1 MGVRI
6 LLGPPSSYKLKI
18 YVSSETRVKKDNQ
31 DIVADIQKKL
41 TSGIHIVFWLV
52 LCLIE
57 PEKELSMY
65 EQSRI
70 KISQLLSAL
79 VCLAIIAV
87 EVL

>member
-1 MGVRI
+1 MSALK
-6 LLGPPSSYKLKI
+6 LLWN
-18 YVSSETRVKKDNQ
+18 KDNQ
-31 DIVADIQKKL
+31 DIVANNQKKL
-41 TSGIHIVFWLV
+41 TAGIHIVFWLV
-52 LCLIE
+52 LWLIE
-57 PEKELSMY
+57 GKNELAMY

>member
-1 MGVRI
+1 M
-6 LLGPPSSYKLKI
+6 LALKLF
-18 YVSSETRVKKDNQ
+18 YNKDNQ
-31 DIVADIQKKL
+31 DIVANIQKKL
-41 TSGIHIVFWLV
+41 TAGIHIVFWLV

-57 PEKELSMY
+57 LKKELSMY

-70 KISQLLSAL
+70 KISQILSAL

>member
-1 MGVRI
+1 MSA
-6 LLGPPSSYKLKI
+6 LKLF
-18 YVSSETRVKKDNQ
+18 YNKDNQ
-31 DIVADIQKKL
+31 DIVANIQKKL
-41 TSGIHIVFWLV
+41 TTGIHIVFWLV
-52 LCLIE
+52 LWLIE
-57 PEKELSMY
+57 GKKELSMY

>member
-1 MGVRI
+1 MSA
-6 LLGPPSSYKLKI
+6 LKLF
-18 YVSSETRVKKDNQ
+18 YNKDNQ
-31 DIVADIQKKL
+31 DIVANIQKKL
-41 TSGIHIVFWLV
+41 TAGIHIVFWLV

-57 PEKELSMY
+57 LKKELSMY

>member
-1 MGVRI
+1 MSA
-6 LLGPPSSYKLKI
+6 LKLF
-18 YVSSETRVKKDNQ
+18 YNKDNQ
-31 DIVADIQKKL
+31 DIVANIQKKL
-41 TSGIHIVFWLV
+41 TTGIHIVFWLV
-52 LCLIE
+52 LWLIE
-57 PEKELSMY
+57 GKKELAMY

>member
-1 MGVRI
+1 M
-6 LLGPPSSYKLKI
+6 
-18 YVSSETRVKKDNQ
+18 
-31 DIVADIQKKL
+31 
-41 TSGIHIVFWLV
+41 FWLV

-57 PEKELSMY
+57 LEKELSMY

>member
-1 MGVRI
+1 MSA
-6 LLGPPSSYKLKI
+6 LKLF
-18 YVSSETRVKKDNQ
+18 YNKDNQ
-31 DIVADIQKKL
+31 DVVANIQKKL
-41 TSGIHIVFWLV
+41 TTGIHIVFWLV
-52 LCLIE
+52 LWLIE
-57 PEKELSMY
+57 SKKELAMY